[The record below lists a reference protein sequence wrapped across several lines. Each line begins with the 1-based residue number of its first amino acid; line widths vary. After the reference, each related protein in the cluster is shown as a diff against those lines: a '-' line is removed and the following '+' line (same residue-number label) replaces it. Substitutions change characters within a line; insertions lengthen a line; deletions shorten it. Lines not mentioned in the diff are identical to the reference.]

1 MKIIFSTSPANQAAA
16 YALRQAVFVE
26 ERGISADVEFDVKD
40 TDQRE
45 YARSLFATRFASC
58 NVTPRTTN

>member
-1 MKIIFSTSPANQAAA
+1 MKIIFSASPANRAAA

-40 TDQRE
+40 TD
-45 YARSLFATRFASC
+45 
-58 NVTPRTTN
+58 